1 MGASTFNKD
10 SAMSTRLQDVMEHWI
25 STNPTNLMRSTS
37 PSILAF
43 VPLGYLQVEVEL
55 AVRDLFRTFGQLV
68 VNLALLLYVSNLNF
82 PLLTKRRKP

>member
-1 MGASTFNKD
+1 
-10 SAMSTRLQDVMEHWI
+10 MEHWI

-43 VPLGYLQVEVEL
+43 VPLGHLQVEVEL